1 MGLAALGQI
10 AKHPDDGSYWVV
22 DGQPIH
28 FCPPALTM
36 ERVLQHYPSAEAAKR
51 VTGAQWWA
59 LVKVL
64 EARARPAQGPE
75 AFAEAVDERV
85 AIQTEGRNAI

>member
-1 MGLAALGQI
+1 MTMFSQI
-10 AKHPDDGSYWVV
+10 AKRPDDGSYWIV

-36 ERVLQHYPSAEAAKR
+36 ERVRQHYPSAENGTR

-64 EARARPAQGPE
+64 EARVRPAQGPE
-75 AFAEAVDERV
+75 AFAEAVAERL
-85 AIQTEGRNAI
+85 AIQTEER